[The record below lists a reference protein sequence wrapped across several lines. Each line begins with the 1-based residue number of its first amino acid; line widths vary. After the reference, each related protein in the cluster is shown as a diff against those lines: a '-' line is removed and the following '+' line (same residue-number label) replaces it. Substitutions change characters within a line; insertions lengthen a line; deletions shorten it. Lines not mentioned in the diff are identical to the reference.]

1 MQKIVKF
8 AGIGLTLAL
17 LAAPCFSQTEPAR
30 PAEEPTKYFRLD
42 FVVKELEGGKVVNAR
57 DYSTSASTRVPDG
70 GCSIRTGEKIP
81 TQTGKEAFT
90 YLDVGVN
97 IDCNSL
103 RVVGDQLALYVS
115 ADISGLVSDA
125 PNGPGV
131 ISSQPVIRQNR
142 WHATVLIPLRKPT
155 TLFSSDGTT
164 TKRQTQLEL
173 TATPIP

>member
-1 MQKIVKF
+1 MQKTMKF
-8 AGIGLTLAL
+8 ILVA
-17 LAAPCFSQTEPAR
+17 LAAIVAVPGFGQTPDVK
-30 PAEEPTKYFRLD
+30 PEEPVKYFRLD
-42 FVVKELEGGKVVNAR
+42 FVVKELENGKIVNAR
-57 DYSTSASTRVPDG
+57 SYSSVASAGSRES
-70 GCSIRTGEKIP
+70 CSIRTGEKIP

-97 IDCNSL
+97 IDCNAL
-103 RVVGDQLALYVS
+103 RVVGNQLAFHVS
-115 ADISGLVSDA
+115 ADISRLVSDA

-142 WHATVLIPLRKPT
+142 WSSSAIVPIGKPT